1 MNKGKTLLLISVAL
15 LVASLSVADGP
26 KFTEEPG
33 IPEGKALVYIYFPV
47 SYYPTRVVATVMAN
61 QKPVTTLEKGY
72 YFPYIVEPGSIDFWA
87 TQSAEPSVQ
96 YISHAIMD
104 VEADREYFLHVGA
117 DMFAIMLHMVPRETA
132 MQTITGCCLT
142 AAAAD

>member
-26 KFTEEPG
+26 KFTEEQG

-72 YFPYIVEPGSIDFWA
+72 YFPYIVAPGSIDFWA
-87 TQSAEPSVQ
+87 TQTTEPSVKC
-96 YISHAIMD
+96 ITHVILD
-104 VEADREYFLHVGA
+104 VEAGRDYFLHVGA
-117 DMFAIMLHMVPRETA
+117 DLFAVMLQALPRETA
-132 MQTITGCCLT
+132 MQTITTCCLNE
-142 AAAAD
+142 AAAD

>member
-1 MNKGKTLLLISVAL
+1 MSKGKTLLLISAAL

-26 KFTEEPG
+26 KFTEEQG

-72 YFPYIVEPGSIDFWA
+72 YFPYIVAPGSIDFWA
-87 TQSAEPSVQ
+87 TQTTEPSVKC
-96 YISHAIMD
+96 ITHVILD
-104 VEADREYFLHVGA
+104 VEAGRDYFLHVGA
-117 DMFAIMLHMVPRETA
+117 DLFAVMLQALPRETA
-132 MQTITGCCLT
+132 MQTITTCCLNE
-142 AAAAD
+142 AAAD